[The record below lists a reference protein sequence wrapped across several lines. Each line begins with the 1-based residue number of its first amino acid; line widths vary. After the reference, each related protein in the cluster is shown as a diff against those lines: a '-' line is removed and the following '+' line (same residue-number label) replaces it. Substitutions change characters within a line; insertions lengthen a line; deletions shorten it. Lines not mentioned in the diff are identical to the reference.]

1 VFHMKQYGI
10 EFEDDKA
17 GTNIGL
23 SLSISCREKKGAAK
37 RSLPQA

>member
-1 VFHMKQYGI
+1 MKQYGI

-23 SLSISCREKKGAAK
+23 SLSISCREKKKVLLSARFPGLK
-37 RSLPQA
+37 Q